1 MTTAENLPRITAKGI
16 VITILISLVLGIGLS
31 EILLRIAMPHW
42 QEFSS
47 ARFMTRV
54 VVPGH
59 KAVLSGRPG
68 FDGYFSQNNG
78 DFRVRLQLNEFGH
91 RNPETVAAA
100 DGQIWVI
107 GDSMT
112 FGWGV
117 SRDEMYSEVLEKRL
131 GRPSYNL
138 ASPGTDICGYQ
149 AMAAL
154 MPEGSKP
161 TSVVVGLVLEND
173 LRIYDCKAEAVAA
186 AAQPRHQNQHNA
198 LPGLSMSEFKIF
210 ATRHSALYNF
220 LAVSLKR
227 VAIVQDFLVR
237 LNLIN
242 RPHVVTAEI
251 DPNTV
256 TALASSAGAELERLR
271 AMLPAETP
279 FLVLIAANRF
289 EIRDNTPLYR
299 DIRLAVKKELRA
311 RNIAIVDP
319 FDAFRAAGFA
329 PTHFKHDGHW
339 SAQGHLIA
347 GEAAAKGLKAIQDSK

>member
-16 VITILISLVLGIGLS
+16 VIAILISLVLGIGLS
-31 EILLRIAMPHW
+31 EMVLRIAMPHW

-59 KAVLSGRPG
+59 KPVFSGRPG

-117 SRDEMYSEVLEKRL
+117 AREEMYSEVLEKRI
-131 GRPSYNL
+131 GQPSYNL

-149 AMAAL
+149 AMVAR
-154 MPEGSKP
+154 MPKTIKP
-161 TSVVVGLVLEND
+161 AGVVVGLILEND
-173 LRIYDCKAEAVAA
+173 LHVYNCRAEGRAA
-186 AAQPRHQNQHNA
+186 ETQPREQDNA
-198 LPGLSMSEFKIF
+198 LPGFSLSELKLF
-210 ATRHSALYNF
+210 ATRNSALYNF
-220 LAVSLKR
+220 MAVSLKR
-227 VAIVQDFLVR
+227 VAVVQDLLVR
-237 LNLIN
+237 LGIVS
-242 RPHVVTAEI
+242 RPHIVTAEI
-251 DPNTV
+251 DPNTIA
-256 TALASSAGAELERLR
+256 ALADSTGAELERLR
-271 AMLPAETP
+271 SMVPPGAP
-279 FLVLIAANRF
+279 FLVLIGANRF
-289 EIRDNTPLYR
+289 EIRDNDAKYR
-299 DIRLAVKKELRA
+299 GIRVAVKNELHR
-311 RNIAIVDP
+311 RGIATVDP
-319 FDAFRAAGFA
+319 FEAFREAGFA

-339 SAQGHLIA
+339 STRGHLIA
-347 GEAAAKGLKAIQDSK
+347 GEAVAKGLKAILSGK